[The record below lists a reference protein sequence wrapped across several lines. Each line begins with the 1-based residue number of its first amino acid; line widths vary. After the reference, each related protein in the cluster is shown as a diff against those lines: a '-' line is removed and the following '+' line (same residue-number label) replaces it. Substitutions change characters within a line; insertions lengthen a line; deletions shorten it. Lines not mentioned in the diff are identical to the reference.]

1 MSRSYRIV
9 FVVLI
14 SLVVGMELTNEFTL
28 NSYLPAYLV
37 KNNHLDQATAAYC
50 QALLSASTM
59 IGRFVNIL
67 LSMKIGNQTFLFL
80 NFSLIITGNCL
91 IMIVGRLSL
100 YGVYTGIV
108 ILGIGISNAFAMMLA
123 LVEERITMTDRIM
136 SLLNFSGAIF
146 LAVAP
151 ISVGQ
156 LLDKSPADFML
167 LSLALTLIALVF
179 YIFLVMLESR
189 RLASIFK

>member
-80 NFSLIITGNCL
+80 NFSLIITGNFL

-189 RLASIFK
+189 RLANIFK